1 MKPEQLL
8 SESSLDLF
16 CEHEAEKF
24 AVDIE
29 EKAAVLEVTSEY
41 YMMEFM

>member
-1 MKPEQLL
+1 MKPDELL

-24 AVDIE
+24 AIDIE
-29 EKAAVLEVTSEY
+29 DKAAAFEVTSEY

>member
-1 MKPEQLL
+1 MKPEKLL
-8 SESSLDLF
+8 SETSLDLF

-24 AVDIE
+24 AMDIE
-29 EKAAVLEVTSEY
+29 EKAAALEVTCDY